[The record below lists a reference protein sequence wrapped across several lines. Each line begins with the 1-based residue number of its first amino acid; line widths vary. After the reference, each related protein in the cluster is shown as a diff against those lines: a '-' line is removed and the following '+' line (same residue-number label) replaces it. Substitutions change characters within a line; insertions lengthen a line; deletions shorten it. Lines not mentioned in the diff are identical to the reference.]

1 MLKKLI
7 VYVVPFL
14 IPFVVYG
21 IYVLLSKKHRKAAL
35 NVVPWLW
42 LTLAGFILCLLTIL
56 FFVFTDAQEPGAEYI
71 PPRVIDGQIKPGQ
84 FRERE

>member
-1 MLKKLI
+1 M
-7 VYVVPFL
+7 
-14 IPFVVYG
+14 
-21 IYVLLSKKHRKAAL
+21 
-35 NVVPWLW
+35 PWLW

-71 PPRVIDGQIKPGQ
+71 PPRVIDGQIQPGQ